1 MPLRLVAAH
10 RLVASLPVYR
20 TLVGLV
26 AVSDSLY
33 GVAVSDPYL
42 SFSKPVSSVATLPS
56 LATLVAELQC
66 GALVVGLPF
75 AATGLQSE
83 HKARQLRVLSA
94 LLREPALA
102 DGLLACAFAPAA
114 PPTAASVAK
123 LHREN
128 LLWDQTGLDEL
139 GEAGEAR
146 EASIVAAVSL
156 QLFLDEHSGGWA
168 NTFG

>member
-1 MPLRLVAAH
+1 MTVLVVAERLVA
-10 RLVASLPVYR
+10 RLPVYR

-42 SFSKPVSSVATLPS
+42 SCARPVSSVATLPS
-56 LATLVAELQC
+56 LAALAELHQC
-66 GALVVGLPF
+66 GAVVVGLPF
-75 AATGLQSE
+75 AASGLQTE
-83 HKARQLRVLSA
+83 HKARQQRALAA
-94 LLREPALA
+94 LLRQPS
-102 DGLLACAFAPAA
+102 GLLACAFGPATQ
-114 PPTAASVAK
+114 PTAASVAK
-123 LHREN
+123 LYREN

-139 GEAGEAR
+139 GKQDEAR
-146 EASIVAAVSL
+146 DASVVAAVSL